1 METLLKTSEAA
12 QILGVSRQHVVNM
25 CDRGEMVC
33 VHVGSHRR
41 VPSSEVERVTSRR
54 LTREEERSLWL
65 HRALLSPL
73 LTEPDTVVSAARENL
88 RRWSGVHRRD
98 GMAGWYFTK
107 WQRVLN
113 DGLDAVMHVLTSPSE
128 DAREMRQNSPFAGI
142 LPEATRVAVLR
153 SFKDHWDREHERA
166 MTE

>member
-1 METLLKTSEAA
+1 MAA
-12 QILGVSRQHVVNM
+12 SRPAEPAV
-25 CDRGEMVC
+25 DRTGY
-33 VHVGSHRR
+33 GRLRR
-41 VPSSEVERVTSRR
+41 
-54 LTREEERSLWL
+54 TRELASLVGY
-65 HRALLSPL
+65 AS
-73 LTEPDTVVSAARENL
+73 
-88 RRWSGVHRRD
+88 SGRH
-98 GMAGWYFTK
+98 GGWYFTK

>member
-88 RRWSGVHRRD
+88 RRWSGMHRRD

-153 SFKDHWDREHERA
+153 SFKDHWDREHERP
-166 MTE
+166 